1 MGLFDVVF
9 GLEGSPTHQGD
20 LQVSRGAWL
29 CLRLWTT
36 KIKGSIGAQNKRRVE
51 STWWI
56 PKLFRGSWLPPKK
69 RWGSDGW
76 AIYLSGAAS
85 APPFLNWAFKP
96 HSMKEKMQMHISHQF
111 LCADVLYRTEI
122 WWNFP
127 ICGCFRSYLPPRN
140 QFLGLS
146 WNESVLLFRL
156 INAPTV

>member
-1 MGLFDVVF
+1 MGLFDVVI
-9 GLEGSPTHQGD
+9 GLEGSPTQHGN
-20 LQVSRGAWL
+20 LL

-36 KIKGSIGAQNKRRVE
+36 KSKGSIGAQNKRRME
-51 STWWI
+51 STRWM
-56 PKLFRGSWLPPKK
+56 PKILRGSWLPPKM

-85 APPFLNWAFKP
+85 APPLLNWAFKP
-96 HSMKEKMQMHISHQF
+96 HFMKKNSAMMQMHISYQF
-111 LCADVLYRTEI
+111 LCADVLYKIEI

-127 ICGCFRSYLPPRN
+127 IKGCFKSYSPPRN

-146 WNESVLLFRL
+146 WDESVLLFRL